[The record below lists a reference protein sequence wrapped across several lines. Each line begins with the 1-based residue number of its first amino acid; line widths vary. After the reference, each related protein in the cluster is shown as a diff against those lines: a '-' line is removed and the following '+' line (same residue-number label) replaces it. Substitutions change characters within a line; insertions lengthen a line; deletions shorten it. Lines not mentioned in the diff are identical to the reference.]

1 MSTIRPALLR
11 GRPQPPVWPVVAAAT
26 AGMLALL
33 LALCA
38 VGCAS
43 TPERV
48 ILSANDLQDAAAH
61 AYDAAKAQETEAG
74 RLCAAVVQTPSLE
87 ACRAAGVPIPYD
99 PERLR
104 DLAGPI
110 NAAYEAIR
118 AAETI
123 RLAVKAGTAQP
134 TQLASA
140 LMAAAHAI
148 SHLYQAAADLGIRLD
163 LSAALQLEATAQ
175 KAVKQ

>member
-1 MSTIRPALLR
+1 MTTLRPALLR
-11 GRPQPPVWPVVAAAT
+11 GRPQPSWPATLAALVGLAT
-26 AGMLALL
+26 FIASLL
-33 LALCA
+33 IW
-38 VGCAS
+38 GCGS

-48 ILSANDLQDAAAH
+48 ILSANDLQDTAAH
-61 AYDAAKAQETEAG
+61 AYDAAKAQEAEAG
-74 RLCAAVVQTPSLE
+74 RLCAAVVQTPSME

-163 LSAALQLEATAQ
+163 LSAALQLEATAS
-175 KAVKQ
+175 KAVSK